1 MKKGRITVGV
11 SHFFIL
17 VLLLAFLAISPQ
29 TAAAQEKKPIT
40 IGHLHPLTGGF
51 AMFGTACQVGI
62 DMAIDEINKAG
73 GVLGRPLAAIHRD
86 DKMSPEVGLREAKDL
101 VLNKKVD
108 FLTGTISSGVALA
121 ISSYAKEAKVVFVVT
136 GSRSTQITE
145 DKGHRY
151 VFRIGANEFSRVSTV
166 AQLAAQ
172 KWGEKAKKLVMINP
186 DYGYGHACANYFKEE
201 YGKLVPKVEVLYS
214 DWPKLGAADFTPY
227 ISKLMSSNADIVF
240 HSLYG
245 GDYLTFVKQAVPAG
259 VYKKFHVV
267 GASCGGTET
276 VCEMKKN
283 DPAPIGEIL
292 SDEFPYWEIKNPKAK
307 EVAGRFMAKAGTT
320 YASYESILGYTTVY
334 ALKAAIE
341 GAKEVNTEKVI
352 DYLEGREIESP
363 IGKVKIQAFDHQSL
377 WPPFAGTMAFTAD
390 HPWPHIVDIWYP
402 QPVEKAYHSRDY
414 VEKLRKK

>member
-1 MKKGRITVGV
+1 MKKSLTVASKV
-11 SHFFIL
+11 LIL
-17 VLLLAFLAISPQ
+17 VLILSLFGIFPHNAG
-29 TAAAQEKKPIT
+29 AQEKKPILF
-40 IGHLHPLTGGF
+40 GHLHPFTGGF

-62 DMAIDEINKAG
+62 DLAIEEINKTG
-73 GVLGRPLAAIHRD
+73 GVLGRPLAVIHRD
-86 DKMSPEVGLREAKDL
+86 DKMSPEVGLRESKDL

-121 ISSYAKEAKVVFVVT
+121 ISGYSKEAKVIFVVT

-145 DKGHRY
+145 EKGHRY

-172 KWGEKAKKLVMINP
+172 KWGDKAKKLVMINP

-201 YGKLVPKVEVLYS
+201 YGKLVPGLEVLYS

-227 ISKLMSSNADIVF
+227 ISKLMSSNAEIMF

-259 VYKKFHVV
+259 VYKKFRVV

-276 VCEMKKN
+276 VCEMKKD

-307 EVAGRFMAKAGTT
+307 EVAARFVAKAGTT

-341 GAKEVNTEKVI
+341 GVKAVNTEKIV
-352 DYLEGREIESP
+352 DYLEGREIDSP

-377 WPPFAGTMAFTAD
+377 WPPYAGTMAFTPNY
-390 HPWPHIVDIWYP
+390 PWPHIVDTWYP
-402 QPVEKAYHSRDY
+402 QPIEKAYHSLEY
-414 VEKLRKK
+414 VEKVRKK